1 MADVGKRDR
10 PDWLLVYIFHTSVWR
25 YSINHFVF
33 WEIRWCDFSILV
45 EEIGCLNFRNQ
56 GNQLCEDF
64 FHSLNES
71 SLENGF
77 DMSYRTLV
85 RQLNRAFW
93 LLLYSNSRRCIPTNI
108 SEYCPSA
115 APLLESSNTNRRV
128 SFVRHWHY

>member
-1 MADVGKRDR
+1 MMPRSKREIDR
-10 PDWLLVYIFHTSVWR
+10 IGCLFVYTTQAYEDTV
-25 YSINHFVF
+25 SIFVF
-33 WEIRWCDFSILV
+33 WRMRWCDFSILV

-85 RQLNRAFW
+85 RQLNRAF
-93 LLLYSNSRRCIPTNI
+93 
-108 SEYCPSA
+108 
-115 APLLESSNTNRRV
+115 
-128 SFVRHWHY
+128 